1 MTTAPYQRFFAHFGL
16 RENPFHVS
24 PNPRF
29 YYATPGHD
37 AALHEILFGLQTR
50 QGLLVLT
57 GEAGTGKTTLLN
69 AVLEALAQ
77 KRVST
82 AYVFHSLLRTE

>member
-1 MTTAPYQRFFAHFGL
+1 MTTVSHQGFFGYFGL

-29 YYATPGHD
+29 YHSTPAHD
-37 AALHEILFGLQTR
+37 SARQELLFGLQTR

-57 GEAGTGKTTLLN
+57 GEAGTGKTTLLIQSADTRPAWN
-69 AVLEALAQ
+69 LHGL
-77 KRVST
+77 RVSSS
-82 AYVFHSLLRTE
+82 ARTH